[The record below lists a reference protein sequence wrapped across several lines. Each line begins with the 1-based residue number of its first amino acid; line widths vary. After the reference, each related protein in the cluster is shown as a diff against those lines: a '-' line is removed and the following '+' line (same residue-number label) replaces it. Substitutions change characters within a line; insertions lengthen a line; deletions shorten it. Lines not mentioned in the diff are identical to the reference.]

1 MKDIQSQSD
10 NRRINIRRV
19 GIKEIS
25 YPITV
30 LDKARQ
36 EQKTVA
42 RVNMYVNLPH
52 QFKGTHMSRFI
63 EILNRFHGRINL
75 KSFHLILEEMKM
87 KLQAEAAHMEIE
99 FPYFLKKKTD
109 PLRRSGLCE
118 YLCKMHGSLDRVD
131 DLTLDVRVPIAPPM
145 PEQSGSGLPESLG
158 HWGSADVCLRFRNF
172 IWIEDLIKMV
182 EEITSHNLQ
191 WSLDTPKPA
200 DYYLSVE
207 KIARALGEKLGSHP
221 DISWFEVRVENLS
234 EGFSTFA
241 VIRSRKSETR
251 SQMTEPLNPEP

>member
-10 NRRINIRRV
+10 HRRISIRRV

-30 LDKARQ
+30 LDKARK

-52 QFKGTHMSRFI
+52 QFKGTHMSRFV

-75 KSFHLILEEMKM
+75 KSFHLILEEMKL

-99 FPYFLKKKTD
+99 FPYFLKKKTESD
-109 PLRRSGLCE
+109 RRAGLCE
-118 YLCKMHGSLDRVD
+118 YNCKMHGSLGKDD

-145 PEQSGSGLPESLG
+145 PEQTGSGLPESLG
-158 HWGSADVCLRFRNF
+158 HWGFADVCLRFRNF

-182 EEITSHNLQ
+182 ETVTSHNLK
-191 WSLDTPKPA
+191 WSRKTPKPVN
-200 DYYLSVE
+200 YYLSVE
-207 KIARALGEKLGSHP
+207 KIAKALGEKLAKHP
-221 DISWFEVRVENLS
+221 DIKWFEVRVENLS

-241 VIRSRKSETR
+241 TISGD
-251 SQMTEPLNPEP
+251 